1 MPMRFISVA
10 TCWRPISTPSAIKD
24 PRPKGRGIVEVS
36 QSPARGEQDVGLA
49 DASDERRKRRGM
61 RPAGIQHLWVSSRGT
76 RLVKL
81 ADRIER
87 FTAERFARRVPMH
100 HFRHAAATSMAL
112 DDPHHVGLVAALLG
126 HGRDAVGERYYNL
139 ASSVEAGRSYQ
150 D

>member
-61 RPAGIQHLWVSSRGT
+61 RPAGIQKSLDKYPLLFEDSLTSLVNMAGSPWIIICIHLSIDICVTGT
-76 RLVKL
+76 
-81 ADRIER
+81 I
-87 FTAERFARRVPMH
+87 
-100 HFRHAAATSMAL
+100 
-112 DDPHHVGLVAALLG
+112 
-126 HGRDAVGERYYNL
+126 
-139 ASSVEAGRSYQ
+139 
-150 D
+150 